1 MMNILYGE
9 KKREE
14 KDIWEKKRRKDV
26 RERKYK
32 WRE

>member
-1 MMNILYGE
+1 MNILYGE

-14 KDIWEKKRRKDV
+14 KDILEKKQRKDV
-26 RERKYK
+26 WERKYK